1 MTNSVTRSGLFRTA
15 PFTLA
20 TATRDD
26 SDGGGAGDGLSLNGY
41 AAVFG
46 VPTRINS
53 WEGIFDET
61 VRQGA
66 FKKSLRETTPVM
78 QFDHGRH
85 PMIGSIPIGTY
96 DSLSEDDT
104 GLAVEG
110 RLADN
115 WLIQPVRDAISSGA
129 VSGMSF
135 RFDAIRD
142 AWTDV
147 NGNKVSPQDDS
158 FWEMLYLGDDHPN
171 GPLQREL
178 IEVRMPEAGPVVFPA
193 YTETSVSVRAQQLA
207 RTIRADGALA
217 GEVRSALAL
226 GRGPGETMGLPG
238 DEALR
243 SEIAR
248 AILFGVTQSAGPATR
263 DDAPS
268 VPEGHPSPEAEAEDD
283 DPIEE
288 ALEEEDPAPA
298 EGHPGEQDDGQPS
311 GRSSERDDAPA
322 DQGHPS
328 QTPQQRRQ
336 QVARQA
342 LVTRLRVG
350 KAR

>member
-1 MTNSVTRSGLFRTA
+1 MMNTVARSGLFRTA
-15 PFTLA
+15 HFTLA
-20 TATRDD
+20 VR
-26 SDGGGAGDGLSLNGY
+26 DGGSGEGQGDGLSLNGY

-61 VRQGA
+61 VRAGA

-104 GLAVEG
+104 GLAVAG

-207 RTIRADGALA
+207 RTIRSDGALA

-248 AILFGVTQSAGPATR
+248 AILFGTAPGTRPATR
-263 DDAPS
+263 TDAPPA
-268 VPEGHPSPEAEAEDD
+268 PEGHPSDVAEVDD
-283 DPIEE
+283 DDLEDP
-288 ALEEEDPAPA
+288 LEEEHPVPAD
-298 EGHPGEQDDGQPS
+298 GHPGEQDTEPAE
-311 GRSSERDDAPA
+311 GRSAERDDAPA
-322 DQGHPS
+322 KSHPS